1 MKSKILVFLLSHN
14 KGWILEAK
22 MRESA
27 LASQAKIK
35 IIFIPTRK
43 KDLFNIPQV
52 IRYIIN
58 KKVIKPSIFI
68 NQNSFFKLRLN
79 KSIKFDPALSKV
91 FYTHYTDVGI
101 QKIVYGSMLNE
112 CKKVFVNN
120 QKVKIQLVN
129 MGVNENKIEVVY
141 GAVDRDI
148 FFPKSEITSK
158 TFKSEEAPYVLI
170 AGHCKIRKNPDLIFQ
185 VINTMCDLN
194 FIIHGEGWRK
204 HLIDK
209 KSNMPSNLKIFNFQ
223 MSKQPKLVRNAS
235 TYLTLSTLE
244 SGPYTTLEALASG
257 TPVVATDTGWNSE
270 FINYDN
276 GVLVPINASIDEV
289 TSAIRQTITMKKNVG
304 TDDLLGGKYTWK
316 ELGQK
321 LYF

>member
-1 MKSKILVFLLSHN
+1 
-14 KGWILEAK
+14 
-22 MRESA
+22 
-27 LASQAKIK
+27 
-35 IIFIPTRK
+35 
-43 KDLFNIPQV
+43 
-52 IRYIIN
+52 
-58 KKVIKPSIFI
+58 
-68 NQNSFFKLRLN
+68 
-79 KSIKFDPALSKV
+79 
-91 FYTHYTDVGI
+91 
-101 QKIVYGSMLNE
+101 
-112 CKKVFVNN
+112 
-120 QKVKIQLVN
+120 